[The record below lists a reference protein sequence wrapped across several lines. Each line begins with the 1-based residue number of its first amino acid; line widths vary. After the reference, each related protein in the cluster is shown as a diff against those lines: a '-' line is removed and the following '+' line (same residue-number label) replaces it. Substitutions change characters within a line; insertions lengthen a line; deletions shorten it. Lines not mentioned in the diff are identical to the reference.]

1 MKIVDLIK
9 MANGL
14 VTSDHYADYCE
25 QYEVPLQRAINQS
38 GYDGVSEITTENL
51 KTFIVF
57 ANTFWMYL
65 PDNPGIRQPTFFT
78 LCTFCETYLP
88 DCEDFEEIYG

>member
-38 GYDGVSEITTENL
+38 GYDGVSEITDQ
-51 KTFIVF
+51 IVLQVVRV
-57 ANTFWMYL
+57 N
-65 PDNPGIRQPTFFT
+65 R
-78 LCTFCETYLP
+78 
-88 DCEDFEEIYG
+88 FELIQTAYAEEEQR